1 MARRSSQIR
10 THDSESQSGTP
21 YWLEGKAPRTSV
33 RNGETVASAP
43 GAARSLTARQVR
55 LKARR
60 SSRIRTHDSE
70 SRPGAPYWPEGE
82 APRTSVRKPKPECQD
97 GVPGWL
103 AAEASFAVRQNGE
116 TLVLDLENRH
126 LDFTAGGTDGG
137 YFVIFLVTE

>member
-1 MARRSSQIR
+1 MASWNNRIRARGSARQIRLMARRSSQIR
-10 THDSESQSGTP
+10 TQLAECP
-21 YWLEGKAPRTSV
+21 YWPEGKAPRTSV

-43 GAARSLTARQVR
+43 GAARSHTARQVR

-116 TLVLDLENRH
+116 IPTKPESENARRV
-126 LDFTAGGTDGG
+126 A
-137 YFVIFLVTE
+137 